1 MVITMVE
8 VVGMVT
14 TMEGVAMVVV
24 EEEDTAAGGEVVAAG
39 GAVAGGGLEVEEDME
54 DVEDVK
60 VQFAIDYI
68 ISDTDA

>member
-24 EEEDTAAGGEVVAAG
+24 EEEDIAAGGEVVAAG
-39 GAVAGGGLEVEEDME
+39 GAVEVEEDME

-60 VQFAIDYI
+60 VQFAIDYV
-68 ISDTDA
+68 ISNTEA